1 MDVFAQLSGWMG
13 GGSLGRWIRHGAQ
26 GPPWRGVPWGLDPL
40 RRPTTPLEGVPWI
53 LDSPGPPLTA
63 SDSFHMK

>member
-40 RRPTTPLEGVPWI
+40 RRPTTPSEGGP
-53 LDSPGPPLTA
+53 LDLGFARTS
-63 SDSFHMK
+63 SDNL